1 MRDEMPWGN
10 DDQSWWQQMDEE
22 LQQQEEAERIA
33 KCDAALAELRAI
45 IEDELMKIY
54 RSMN

>member
-1 MRDEMPWGN
+1 MHDEMPWGN

-33 KCDAALAELRAI
+33 KCDAALAELRAV
-45 IEDELMKIY
+45 IEDELTKIY